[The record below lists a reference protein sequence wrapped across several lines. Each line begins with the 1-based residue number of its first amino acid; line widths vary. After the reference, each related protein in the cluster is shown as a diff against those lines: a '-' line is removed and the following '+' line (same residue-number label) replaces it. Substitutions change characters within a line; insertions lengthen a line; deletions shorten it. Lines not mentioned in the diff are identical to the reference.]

1 MVPSSSDIYFTAL
14 LHACEIIDAKWLD
27 VRDNKCLYMQAFGRS
42 ISLRN
47 KNHHGVILKRI
58 FQMHGRQN

>member
-27 VRDNKCLYMQAFGRS
+27 VRDNKCVYM
-42 ISLRN
+42 
-47 KNHHGVILKRI
+47 H
-58 FQMHGRQN
+58 